1 MTKVLFAL
9 LLLALAELINPD
21 VAAQS
26 ERWILSPAGR
36 WEAEAC
42 TWIGY
47 NVGPVVLSDGT
58 DCGQGWQIER
68 RW

>member
-9 LLLALAELINPD
+9 FLLALSQLVTPD
-21 VAAQS
+21 LAAQS
-26 ERWILSPAGR
+26 EHWILSPAAK
-36 WEAEAC
+36 WEVETC